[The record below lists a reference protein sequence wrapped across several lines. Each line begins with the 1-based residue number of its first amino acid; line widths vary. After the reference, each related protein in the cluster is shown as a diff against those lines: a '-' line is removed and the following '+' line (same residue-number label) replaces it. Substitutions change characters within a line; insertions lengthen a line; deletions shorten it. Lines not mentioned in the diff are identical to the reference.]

1 MCSAVRATPRRR
13 ISQLAHGRRGGP
25 NRLPKKPGRGDYR
38 SSNDVGVAHDYA
50 GQRVRPLEVSSLRW
64 SYLPCC
70 HRRTSRETPDSS
82 AVPFAISSCSV
93 DKPRLQRGGGRTSRT
108 ERKGLGT
115 QTLAICQDGLGPA
128 ERRQANGS
136 AAVAVVD
143 EHDAIHAAVKLW
155 CSQAQPAIRFA
166 GNYFSAEQF
175 LAEHP
180 SPSASSVGPI
190 VLELKMQ
197 RSGVDFATLDQIV
210 SRQHRVIVY
219 SHIASDEVILTA
231 LNRGAVTYVTKS
243 ERKDHLIDAIRAAG
257 TGTPYIGPRMALA
270 MHNDCTV
277 GRANLAPREKEVLIA
292 WFRTESKNLVA
303 QQLQIAPTT
312 VRTHLQRVRAKYAA
326 VGRPATTKAALVARA
341 IQDGIV
347 DVDDI

>member
-1 MCSAVRATPRRR
+1 
-13 ISQLAHGRRGGP
+13 
-25 NRLPKKPGRGDYR
+25 
-38 SSNDVGVAHDYA
+38 
-50 GQRVRPLEVSSLRW
+50 
-64 SYLPCC
+64 
-70 HRRTSRETPDSS
+70 
-82 AVPFAISSCSV
+82 
-93 DKPRLQRGGGRTSRT
+93 
-108 ERKGLGT
+108 LGT
-115 QTLAICQDGLGPA
+115 ETFAICQDGLRSW
-128 ERRQANGS
+128 ERRQANDS

-155 CSQAQPAIRFA
+155 CSQAQPAIGFA

-180 SPSASSVGPI
+180 SPSASSVGPV
-190 VLELKMQ
+190 VLELKIQ
-197 RSGVDFATLDQIV
+197 HSGVDFGTLDRIV

-219 SHIASDEVILTA
+219 SHIATDEVILTA

-257 TGTPYIGPRMALA
+257 TDTPYIGPRMALA
-270 MHNDCTV
+270 MHNDSTV

-292 WFRTESKNLVA
+292 WFRTESKDLVA

-347 DVDDI
+347 NVDDI

>member
-1 MCSAVRATPRRR
+1 M
-13 ISQLAHGRRGGP
+13 
-25 NRLPKKPGRGDYR
+25 
-38 SSNDVGVAHDYA
+38 
-50 GQRVRPLEVSSLRW
+50 
-64 SYLPCC
+64 
-70 HRRTSRETPDSS
+70 
-82 AVPFAISSCSV
+82 
-93 DKPRLQRGGGRTSRT
+93 
-108 ERKGLGT
+108 
-115 QTLAICQDGLGPA
+115 AICHDGLGPA
-128 ERRQANGS
+128 ERPQANGS

-143 EHDAIHAAVKLW
+143 EHDAIHTAVKLW

-197 RSGVDFATLDQIV
+197 RSRVDFATLDQIV
-210 SRQHRVIVY
+210 SRHHRVIVY

-243 ERKDHLIDAIRAAG
+243 EGKDHLIDAIRAAG

-270 MHNDCTV
+270 MHNDSTV